1 MDGARPLALVL
12 TLRTSLPVR
21 FHTFLYG
28 AFRYSSSA
36 KPNEVDDPDAGQTR
50 KGATQVPGTDT
61 SKRCQSSVQ
70 LMNYNFELYNSPAI
84 RLALFFQTPKIF
96 QIMLDQSLN
105 CWKKAGNS
113 RYLLHYYQCC
123 LSSRMQ
129 FFLGNQQNYTRS
141 FFTSACCALT
151 VSYMFHLYDDLGHQC
166 SHHLCHL
173 SNIVVSPVM
182 ASRQRRCCAWLSPI
196 TAVISSTLQ
205 YLLTAKLKFKDFFG

>member
-1 MDGARPLALVL
+1 MHLLRSSCDGDVHVGFRFINHVPTGQRSANAITWLGRDGKLMDGARPLALVL

-28 AFRYSSSA
+28 AFCYSSSA

-70 LMNYNFELYNSPAI
+70 LMNYNFELYYSPAI

-113 RYLLHYYQCC
+113 RYLLHYY
-123 LSSRMQ
+123 
-129 FFLGNQQNYTRS
+129 
-141 FFTSACCALT
+141 
-151 VSYMFHLYDDLGHQC
+151 
-166 SHHLCHL
+166 
-173 SNIVVSPVM
+173 
-182 ASRQRRCCAWLSPI
+182 
-196 TAVISSTLQ
+196 
-205 YLLTAKLKFKDFFG
+205 